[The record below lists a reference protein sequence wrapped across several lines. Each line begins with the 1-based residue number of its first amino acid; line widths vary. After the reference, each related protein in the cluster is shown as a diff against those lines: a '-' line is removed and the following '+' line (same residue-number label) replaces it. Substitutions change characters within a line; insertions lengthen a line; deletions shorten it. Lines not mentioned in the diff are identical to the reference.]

1 MVRTIKAVSNF
12 SIRKKRQG
20 GRERERKLEK
30 GCQKAEKFYPYE
42 QTQLKKSYVRPASP
56 LKPHPFINQANISP
70 SYFPKPGKALMQ
82 LLPSHTPLLSNPD
95 GTQHRTTCCVTQ
107 LKEEKIDSHSN
118 AGDAVQME
126 QNTFPRHTHTHT
138 RTQGSC
144 TR

>member
-1 MVRTIKAVSNF
+1 M
-12 SIRKKRQG
+12 
-20 GRERERKLEK
+20 
-30 GCQKAEKFYPYE
+30 EKFYPYE

-56 LKPHPFINQANISP
+56 RKPHPFTNQANISP

-126 QNTFPRHTHTHT
+126 QNTSARHTHTCTHARKEAALDKRST
-138 RTQGSC
+138 SSLKQGLCITPLSAV
-144 TR
+144 TK